1 MNIKNNIYIKEKN
14 GWSGRLIINSSRTGI
29 HIFKNRIT
37 NIALTEIIKALYSD
51 TDIVIKH
58 IAIGTSTKNLDDTDT
73 TLTNEIYRVPFVQWS
88 PLGYGQ
94 MQALAILNG
103 DEPDYAPYNGEASI
117 REIGFFAGSGSLDW
131 GAGAGK
137 DTGLM
142 ISRILVTKNK
152 KLGEE
157 YQFTRVDQ
165 IDRS

>member
-1 MNIKNNIYIKEKN
+1 
-14 GWSGRLIINSSRTGI
+14 
-29 HIFKNRIT
+29 
-37 NIALTEIIKALYSD
+37 
-51 TDIVIKH
+51 V
-58 IAIGTSTKNLDDTDT
+58 AIGTSTKKLEDTDT

-94 MQALAILNG
+94 TQSLSIIAG
-103 DEPDYAPYNGEASI
+103 DEPDYAPYNGEVSI

-131 GAGAGK
+131 GGGAGK

-152 KLGEE
+152 ELGEQ
-157 YQFTRVDQ
+157 YQITRIDQ